1 MSYNYF
7 KIKFNS
13 RLKSGFTMVEALVA
27 ITILLIAVI
36 GPLSLLT
43 TALRDSVY
51 LKNEITANYLA
62 QEGLEMVIYLNDSGE
77 ILNPGDYCVDARQ
90 NGPAAL
96 YHGNDCLIYLS
107 DDIYASVG
115 SPEGTPTIF
124 SRVVTISPVSNL
136 TAGDYDAKELKVVSK
151 VIWKNR
157 GFLNDKNISYTTY
170 VFNY

>member
-1 MSYNYF
+1 
-7 KIKFNS
+7 
-13 RLKSGFTMVEALVA
+13 MVEALVA

-62 QEGLEMVIYLNDSGE
+62 QEGLEVVIYLNDSGE
-77 ILNPGDYCVDARQ
+77 TLNPGDYCVDAGQDGR
-90 NGPAAL
+90 AAL
-96 YHGNDCLIYLS
+96 YSGGDCPIYLS
-107 DDIYASVG
+107 GDIYMSAR
-115 SPEGTPTIF
+115 SPKGTPTIF
-124 SRVVTISPVSNL
+124 SRVVTISPVTNS
-136 TAGDYDAKELKVVSK
+136 TAGDYGAKELKVVSK

>member
-1 MSYNYF
+1 
-7 KIKFNS
+7 
-13 RLKSGFTMVEALVA
+13 MVEALVA

-77 ILNPGDYCVDARQ
+77 ILNPGYYCVDARQ
-90 NGPAAL
+90 NGTEAL
-96 YHGNDCLIYLS
+96 YPGNDCLIYLS
-107 DDIYASVG
+107 DDIYASAG

-124 SRVVTISPVSNL
+124 SRVVTISRVPNSTVE
-136 TAGDYDAKELKVVSK
+136 AYDAKELKVVSK